1 MTTIT
6 NFNRIRIN
14 DTWNFADIASYGDH
28 CSSAFYMTAYEMR
41 GKTIGNSYASR
52 LIQVRKKENQVA
64 TFVQMYHD
72 IELPEWWQ
80 DSELLYEWKED
91 TIKD

>member
-1 MTTIT
+1 MTTVT

-14 DTWNFADIASYGDH
+14 DGWNYADIVAYGGH
-28 CSSAFYMTAYEMR
+28 CSTAFYMTAYEFS
-41 GKTIGNSYASR
+41 GKTRDDNYASR
-52 LIQVRKKENQVA
+52 VIQIRKKESQVA

-80 DSELLYEWKED
+80 DSELLYEWKEEE
-91 TIKD
+91 